1 VARPAPIIPESED
14 LSLEI
19 YLREIRR
26 RDLLTPEQETSLARR
41 IKSGDRT
48 ALDELVQAN
57 LRFVVSVARSYTG
70 KGLSLADLINEGNFG
85 LIRAAERF
93 DETRGYRFISY
104 AIWWI
109 RQAILQALAE
119 QTRVVRVPLNRA
131 GKASRIGRMTQSMHQ
146 RLGREPQDDEIADKM
161 GMTVDEV
168 REHRTYN
175 IRAVSLDAPTTEDGE
190 SSLADLLTDERTPSP
205 DERVIEHDLERDVL
219 GALDSLDKRE
229 RKILRDY
236 FGIGTGEGITL
247 EAIGK
252 DLGLTRERVRQL
264 KERAIRKLRQRP
276 DGERLQS
283 YLK

>member
-1 VARPAPIIPESED
+1 MARAAPAILESED

-19 YLREIRR
+19 YMKDIRR
-26 RDLLTPEQETSLARR
+26 KELITPEQEVKLARR
-41 IKSGDRT
+41 IKTGERA

-57 LRFVVSVARSYTG
+57 LRFVVSVARTYTG
-70 KGLSLADLINEGNFG
+70 KGLGLADLINEGNMG

-131 GKASRIGRMTQSMHQ
+131 GKASRIGRLSQSMHQ
-146 RLGREPQDDEIADKM
+146 TLGREPKDDEVAAKM
-161 GMTVDEV
+161 GMTVEEV

-175 IRAVSLDAPTTEDGE
+175 IRAISLDAPTTEDGE
-190 SSLADLLTDERTPSP
+190 SSLGDLLTDERTPSP
-205 DERVIEHDLERDVL
+205 DERVIENDMERDVL
-219 GALDSLDKRE
+219 GALDCLDKRE
-229 RKILRDY
+229 RKIVRDY
-236 FGIGTGEGITL
+236 FGLVTGEGITL

-264 KERAIRKLRQRP
+264 KERAIRKLRHRP
-276 DGERLQS
+276 DGEKLQS
-283 YLK
+283 YLS